1 MIRPGSRRPRIAR
14 RALDASRR
22 APVSGSARERIAA
35 ALELCSPEE
44 RALLSMML
52 IEEMTPL
59 EAGEAMEISV
69 REVSRTY
76 TNLLAALRR
85 TLLGMNSRSAP
96 RAALIAGERMR
107 RAS

>member
-1 MIRPGSRRPRIAR
+1 MRSASRRPRIAR
-14 RALDASRR
+14 RALQVSRR

-35 ALELCSPEE
+35 ALELCSAEE

-52 IEEMTPL
+52 IEDMTAH
-59 EAGEAMEISV
+59 EAGEAMDLSV

-76 TNLLAALRR
+76 TSLLAALRR
-85 TLLGMNSRSAP
+85 TLRGMNFRSEP